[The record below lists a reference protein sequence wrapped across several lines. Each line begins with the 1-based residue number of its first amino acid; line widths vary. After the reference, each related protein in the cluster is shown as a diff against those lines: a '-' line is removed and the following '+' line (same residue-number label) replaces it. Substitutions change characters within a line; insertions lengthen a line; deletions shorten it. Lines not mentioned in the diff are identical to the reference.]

1 MPDMQGLEPSYRQQK
16 FAPEKMKDRWC
27 LIVSPDGAEESLKIY
42 QDAKIFQ
49 TRLSAGA
56 VLEYSVGEKRAVWIQ
71 VVSRSVDV
79 SGNLLVGGDGLA
91 VYEEERP
98 LVVRGLDEV
107 SNLLLFDLRG

>member
-1 MPDMQGLEPSYRQQK
+1 M
-16 FAPEKMKDRWC
+16 
-27 LIVSPDGAEESLKIY
+27 
-42 QDAKIFQ
+42 
-49 TRLSAGA
+49 SAGA

-71 VVSRSVDV
+71 VVSGSVDV

-91 VYEEERP
+91 VYEEECP